1 MNSRVSLL
9 RRMNLKEFQEIKN
22 LTYTE
27 YCDYLVQ
34 KYGPAK
40 YNYMTKA
47 YNKNQ
52 KVSRTKEGLV
62 CHHRMENK
70 AIMLSDKIWAL
81 KFPFEYQLKEN
92 LVYCDY
98 LEHLYLHVLIC
109 KYPEPI
115 DSQHFVGFGGVV
127 NFIVPELN
135 DVYSG
140 FCSSKEWQKNC
151 YDKVINDEDVYYE
164 ILQEFINVMKERGVK
179 ISPIDLQ
186 TSFNSKYGI
195 WIQNNNLAVNSKI
208 QNLKYYS

>member
-1 MNSRVSLL
+1 MD
-9 RRMNLKEFQEIKN
+9 LKEFQEIKN

-34 KYGPAK
+34 KYGPAQ
-40 YNYMTKA
+40 YDYMTKA

-52 KVSRTKEGLV
+52 KISRTKEGLV
-62 CHHRMENK
+62 CHHKMENK
-70 AIMLSDKIWAL
+70 AIMLSEKIWAQ

-115 DSQHFVGFGGVV
+115 DPQYLVGFGGVV

-140 FCSSKEWQKNC
+140 FCSGKEWQKNC

-164 ILQEFINVMKERGVK
+164 ILQEFINVMKERGFK

-186 TSFNSKYGI
+186 TSFNSKYGL

-208 QNLKYYS
+208 QNLKYDSQQQEEI